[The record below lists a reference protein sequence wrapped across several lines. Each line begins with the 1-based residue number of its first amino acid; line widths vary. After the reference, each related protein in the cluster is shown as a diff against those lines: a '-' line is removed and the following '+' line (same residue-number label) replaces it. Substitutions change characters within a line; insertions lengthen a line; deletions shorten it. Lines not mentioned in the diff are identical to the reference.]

1 MRKAYDNRSADRLVP
16 LLRNIHKELR
26 ERSDAVRRLENRVR
40 NLSEQ
45 ELDSTVFYNL
55 QAELATH
62 HRETRLAKKELARL
76 GCALDESHPYR
87 VLIPGV
93 NGELEP
99 GFAWALGDTR
109 VQATPGEEAS

>member
-1 MRKAYDNRSADRLVP
+1 MKKAYDCLSADRLVP
-16 LLRNIHKELR
+16 LLRNIYKELR

-40 NLSEQ
+40 NLSDR

-62 HRETRLAKKELARL
+62 HHEVRMAKKELARL
-76 GCALDESHPYR
+76 GCTLDESHPYR
-87 VLIPGV
+87 VLIPGA
-93 NGELEP
+93 NGELEQ

-109 VQATPGEEAS
+109 VQAIPGGKPG